1 MAIQDMTT
9 QHRGLGQWT
18 VTTYNPNIV
27 IGPIEGYL
35 TVGKDFHIIF
45 KDERNSICLF
55 NVPSQNVAF
64 VLNSKFVSDEVLGK

>member
-1 MAIQDMTT
+1 
-9 QHRGLGQWT
+9 
-18 VTTYNPNIV
+18 V

-64 VLNSKFVSDEVLGK
+64 VLNSKFVSDEVVGK